1 MNEAIKILKGRVD
14 ELRARYKDNPQIEY
28 LHRYREAQRCLELVN
43 LQHIR
48 SQQAT
53 RQGEG
58 ESASATTSH

>member
-28 LHRYREAQRCLELVN
+28 LHHYREAQRCLELVK

-48 SQQAT
+48 SQQAA
-53 RQGEG
+53 RQSEG
-58 ESASATTSH
+58 ESASASLPH